1 MPSVTLDFVAN
12 VTKEQ
17 MDSTQKIKMVAFHS
31 PFGLGSPKRCRALHH
46 GLSNLILLL
55 LYKAACPYR
64 GKENEEQVM
73 LKDVNWIS

>member
-31 PFGLGSPKRCRALHH
+31 PFGQ
-46 GLSNLILLL
+46 GLQKDAE
-55 LYKAACPYR
+55 LYI
-64 GKENEEQVM
+64 M
-73 LKDVNWIS
+73 DFLT